1 MRRGYGNIK
10 TDNYRWGVLI
20 ATWNV
25 NSLKARLPR
34 VQEWIRDVQPDVLL
48 MQETKMADKV
58 FPALTFSEMGYES
71 AHFGQG
77 QWNGVAILSK
87 AGLTNVRNNFVV
99 GEPDHEA
106 RIITA
111 DCSGVTVVSVYVP
124 NGRAL
129 DHEHYQYKLSWMD
142 RLAAHVAAIA
152 KPTDNLVVAG
162 DYNIAPADADVWDT
176 KALEGSTHVSAPE
189 RARLQALADWG
200 LRDVVREQH
209 PEPGIYSWWDYRN
222 GSFHRG
228 WGMRIDLALVT
239 KSVADNTTWSAI
251 DRNARKGEQPSDH
264 APVLIEVST

>member
-1 MRRGYGNIK
+1 MTDGP
-10 TDNYRWGVLI
+10 DNYRLGVLI

-25 NSLKARLPR
+25 NSLKARLER
-34 VQEWIRDVQPDVLL
+34 VQAWLTDVQPDVLL
-48 MQETKMADKV
+48 VQETKMTDKA
-58 FPALTFSEMGYES
+58 FPALTFAEMGYES

-87 AGLTNVRNNFVV
+87 VGISDVVTNFAAGK
-99 GEPDHEA
+99 PDAEA

-111 DCSGVTVVSVYVP
+111 TCGGIKVVSVYVP

-129 DHEHYQYKLSWMD
+129 DHEHYQYKLRWLD
-142 RLAAHVAAIA
+142 QLADHVSAIA
-152 KPTDNLVVAG
+152 APGDDLVVAG
-162 DYNIAPADADVWDT
+162 DYNIAPADIDVWDM
-176 KALEGSTHVSAPE
+176 KALVGSTHVSDAE
-189 RARLQALADWG
+189 RGRLAALHAWG
-200 LRDVVREQH
+200 LRDIVREMH

-239 KSVADNTTWSAI
+239 ASVAAKTTWSAI

-264 APVLIEVST
+264 APVLIEVAQ

>member
-1 MRRGYGNIK
+1 MR
-10 TDNYRWGVLI
+10 I

-34 VQEWIRDVQPDVLL
+34 VLAWINDVQPDVLL
-48 MQETKMADKV
+48 LQETKMTDKA

-77 QWNGVAILSK
+77 QWNGVAILSNV
-87 AGLTNVRNNFVV
+87 GLTEARSNFAT
-99 GEPDHEA
+99 GEPDAEA

-111 DCSGVTVVSVYVP
+111 NCGGIKVVSVYVP

-129 DHEHYQYKLSWMD
+129 DHEHYQYKLRWLD
-142 RLAAHVAAIA
+142 QLAAHVATIA
-152 KPTDNLVVAG
+152 RPTDALVVAG
-162 DYNIAPADADVWDT
+162 DFNIAPADIDVWDM
-176 KALEGSTHVSAPE
+176 KALAGSTHVSQPE
-189 RARLQALADWG
+189 RDRLAALHAWG
-200 LRDVVREQH
+200 LRDIVREQH
-209 PEPGIYSWWDYRN
+209 PEAGIYSWWDYRN

-239 KSVADNTTWSAI
+239 ECVAQETRWSVI

-264 APVLIEVST
+264 VPVVIEVAT